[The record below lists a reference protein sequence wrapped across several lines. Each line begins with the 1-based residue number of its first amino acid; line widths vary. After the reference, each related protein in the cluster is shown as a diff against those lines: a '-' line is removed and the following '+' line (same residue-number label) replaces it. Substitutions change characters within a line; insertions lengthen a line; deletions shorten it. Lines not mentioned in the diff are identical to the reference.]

1 MITVENS
8 RNMKKIRVNKRILQ
22 QAGIKKPAFFFDK
35 LNKTEW
41 ITVVMQHGEQQQTN
55 HRW

>member
-1 MITVENS
+1 MIKAENS
-8 RNMKKIRVNKRILQ
+8 RNVKKMRVNKRILQ

-41 ITVVMQHGEQQQTN
+41 ITVVNEAWRAAIN
-55 HRW
+55 